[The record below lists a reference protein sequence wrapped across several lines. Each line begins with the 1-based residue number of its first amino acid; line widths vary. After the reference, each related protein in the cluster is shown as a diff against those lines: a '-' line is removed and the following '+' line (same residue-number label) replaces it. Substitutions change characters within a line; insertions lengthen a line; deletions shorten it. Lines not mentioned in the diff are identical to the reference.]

1 MAKPVFDR
9 DDLATLAT
17 DGVLIKRAF
26 FDAEE
31 IGLLKAACTRD
42 QALAAHTVHQSD
54 SQGRSSVLT
63 AWNHPGDDL
72 YGMFARC
79 QRMVG
84 GMEQFLGGEVYH
96 YHSKVVW
103 KRPGD
108 GSFAWHQDYGYWYE
122 NGCLFPDMA
131 SCSIAIDKADRENAC
146 LQVVKG
152 SHRLGRV
159 DHVQV
164 AGQATVEPERLTE
177 ILKVQ
182 EVVYCE
188 MDPGDAVFTHCNA
201 IHRSDAN
208 RSDRSRHVLICC
220 YNAASNDPYKEHH
233 HPRYTPLATVPDDAI
248 KEAGQRLS
256 QPDKVFLT
264 AEGVEHTHA
273 TFE

>member
-1 MAKPVFDR
+1 MPPRSRLWAKQR
-9 DDLATLAT
+9 STISA
-17 DGVLIKRAF
+17 RS
-26 FDAEE
+26 
-31 IGLLKAACTRD
+31 LKASRATPDLSR
-42 QALAAHTVHQSD
+42 ARLLVTARRAA
-54 SQGRSSVLT
+54 SS
-63 AWNHPGDDL
+63 P
-72 YGMFARC
+72 
-79 QRMVG
+79 
-84 GMEQFLGGEVYH
+84 

-108 GSFAWHQDYGYWYE
+108 GGFAWHQDYGYWYE

-131 SCSIAIDKADRENAC
+131 SCSIAIDKADPMRSPLISPASAISTRTQLKTAAWTSWGRRVRLRENAC

-159 DHVQV
+159 GHVQV

-177 ILKVQ
+177 ILKVL
-182 EVVYCE
+182 EVAYCE
-188 MDPGDAVFTHCNA
+188 MDPGDAVFTHCNV

-208 RSDRSRHVLICC
+208 RSERSRHVLICC
-220 YNAASNDPYKEHH
+220 YNAAANDPYKEHH
-233 HPRYTPLATVPDDAI
+233 HPRYTPLAKVPDGAI
-248 KEAGQRLS
+248 KEAGRRLS